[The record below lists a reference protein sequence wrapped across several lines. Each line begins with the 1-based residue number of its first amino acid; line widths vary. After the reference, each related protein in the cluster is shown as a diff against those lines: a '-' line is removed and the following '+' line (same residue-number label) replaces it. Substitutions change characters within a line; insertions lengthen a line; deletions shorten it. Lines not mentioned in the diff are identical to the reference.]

1 MRKSRRRAL
10 LAMLSLL
17 GTIALAGCLTPWPP
31 TQTAAI
37 AAPDA
42 GGPVAAAPVQTA
54 PQVCTV
60 WKVVRYSKDDTPDT
74 VEQVRQNNAARREL
88 CGE

>member
-1 MRKSRRRAL
+1 MRKSRRQAL

-37 AAPDA
+37 AAPE
-42 GGPVAAAPVQTA
+42 PAAPAQT
-54 PQVCTV
+54 PQVCAV
-60 WKVVRYSKDDTPDT
+60 WKIVRYSKDDTPDT
-74 VEQVRQNNAARREL
+74 IEQVREDNAAWHSI
-88 CGE
+88 CGK